1 MLMHLNQVL
10 NFIFQLIHGT
20 ERFIRPP
27 PETRLNNQVSQ
38 PQ

>member
-1 MLMHLNQVL
+1 
-10 NFIFQLIHGT
+10 LIHGT

-38 PQ
+38 PQWIINPDKPVLSE